1 MVKLEVCANGLG
13 SAIAA
18 QEGGAYR
25 VELCDNLTEGGTTPS
40 YGQIAV
46 AKKSLNIEIWPI
58 IRPRGGD
65 FIYSDLEFEVMKQDI
80 LNCKDLGCDG
90 VVVGILNK
98 DNTIDEERCRILM
111 ALANPMPVAFHRAFD
126 VSDDLFRA
134 MEEIISLGFVRI
146 LSSGGADTAMLG
158 ADKLK
163 ALIKQA
169 NGRIELM
176 PGAGINLSNAAEILE
191 LTGAKSIHAS
201 LSTMVPAEQSGVSII
216 AGLNDMPYRLT
227 EKDVVRKMQS
237 ILKNL

>member
-111 ALANPMPVAFHRAFD
+111 ALANPMAVAFHRAFD

-158 ADKLK
+158 
-163 ALIKQA
+163 
-169 NGRIELM
+169 GRIELM